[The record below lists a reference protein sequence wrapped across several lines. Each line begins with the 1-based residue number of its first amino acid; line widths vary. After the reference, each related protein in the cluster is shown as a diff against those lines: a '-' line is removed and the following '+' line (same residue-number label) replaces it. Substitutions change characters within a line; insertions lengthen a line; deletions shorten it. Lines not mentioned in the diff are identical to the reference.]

1 MISVAGLTA
10 SRGRFMIHGLSF
22 DVPTAGYGMI
32 IGPAGSGKT
41 TTLEAIAGLVP
52 VSAGHV
58 LLDGHDVTATEPEH
72 RRLAIVYQHAYL
84 FPHLTV
90 RENILYGA
98 PDTARA
104 VDYADRFGIAAMA
117 DRRPSTLSGGERQ
130 LVALVRAL
138 ARRPSVLLL
147 DEPFA
152 ALDPRTRAAVR
163 RILKVIHAEE
173 RFTVLHVTHDFSEAG
188 ALGDV
193 AILMDAGRV
202 AQAGPP
208 ADVFAKPATVFA
220 AGFLGAENILA
231 GLARPIRDASP
242 DWSTSD
248 PSSFEQHAV
257 AVTVGALTMYA
268 LGDALPGPVNAVIRA
283 EEIAISLQPASSS
296 IRNQFAGRVTEIAP
310 AGAITRVTIDA
321 SGTPL
326 VAALTTRS
334 VSELQLVV
342 GRDVVA
348 AFKATA
354 VHLC

>member
-1 MISVAGLTA
+1 VISLSGVTA
-10 SRGRFMIHGLSF
+10 RRGGFEIRDVSF
-22 DVPTAGYGMI
+22 DIPASGYGMI
-32 IGPAGSGKT
+32 IGPAGAGKT
-41 TTLEAIAGLVP
+41 TTLETIAGLVP
-52 VSAGHV
+52 ATTGHV
-58 LLDGHDVTATEPEH
+58 LLGGSDVTALAPER

-84 FPHLTV
+84 FPHLTARQNV
-90 RENILYGA
+90 LYGA
-98 PDTARA
+98 ADVSYALEL
-104 VDYADRFGIAAMA
+104 ADRFGIAEMGP
-117 DRRPSTLSGGERQ
+117 RIPSTLSGGERQ

-152 ALDPRTRAAVR
+152 ALDPRTRASAR
-163 RILKVIHAEE
+163 RILKVVHAEE

-193 AILMDAGRV
+193 AILMDRGRV
-202 AQAGPP
+202 VQAGPP
-208 ADVFAKPATVFA
+208 SEVFQKPVTPYA
-220 AGFLGAENILA
+220 ASFLGAENVLA
-231 GLARPIRDASP
+231 GVARPIRDASP
-242 DWSTSD
+242 DWSAAGTT
-248 PSSFEQHAV
+248 FEEHAV
-257 AVTVGALTMYA
+257 AVTIGALTMYA
-268 LGDALPGPVNAVIRA
+268 IGDALPGPVNAVIRA
-283 EEIAISLQPASSS
+283 EEIAISLQPEASS

-310 AGAITRVTIDA
+310 SGAITRVTIDA

-334 VSELQLVV
+334 VSELQLVI